1 MLLRNPVVEVII
13 IELFRKQDITN
24 SMRDRWYKLSG
35 SEGSID
41 GVSKMPS
48 SYTRESLPRTDRK
61 LAAKFGYQSYTVHEP
76 TIDHAM
82 QIEGTHI

>member
-1 MLLRNPVVEVII
+1 MFLRNPVVEVTI

-41 GVSKMPS
+41 GVSRMPS

-61 LAAKFGYQSYTVHEP
+61 LAAKFGYQNCTIHEP
-76 TIDHAM
+76 TIDYAM